1 MTTLLKLS
9 SDPIQT
15 DAQSIIYISRYEMN
29 TIQMVAE
36 SIRQLRDRDVIL
48 CLVEL
53 QIELAFV
60 LFICCPE
67 SHRNGQPVPSGC

>member
-15 DAQSIIYISRYEMN
+15 DAQSVIYISRSEMN

-48 CLVEL
+48 CWL
-53 QIELAFV
+53 
-60 LFICCPE
+60 
-67 SHRNGQPVPSGC
+67 SYR